1 MDSIET
7 IITGAMMG
15 ALDGT
20 LNPPGVSLAR
30 IAVSNAVQRAISCQ
44 SPTKCG
50 RVLDQSSAALFSF
63 GEDAEHGAMVV
74 CGKCMSKWEDFSR
87 ELSQDKDMVVTVET
101 WRGASKITPGPVAI
115 DGEQLDLL
123 NPDGGGK

>member
-1 MDSIET
+1 MSKMNGIES
-7 IITGAMMG
+7 IITSAMMG

-63 GEDAEHGAMVV
+63 GEDAEHGQFVV
-74 CGKCMSKWEDFSR
+74 NPNGRSSLGGCRRTKTWLSPSK
-87 ELSQDKDMVVTVET
+87 
-101 WRGASKITPGPVAI
+101 RGEALAK
-115 DGEQLDLL
+115 
-123 NPDGGGK
+123 

>member
-1 MDSIET
+1 MSKMNGIES
-7 IITGAMMG
+7 IITSAMMG

-63 GEDAEHGAMVV
+63 GEDAEHGQFVV
-74 CGKCMSKWEDFSR
+74 CAGCQSKWEEFSR
-87 ELSQDKDMVVTVET
+87 GLSQDKDMVVTVET
-101 WRGASKITPGPVAI
+101 WRGASKITP
-115 DGEQLDLL
+115 
-123 NPDGGGK
+123 